1 MKKLNL
7 NMYPLDIQKIKAI
20 EQSFNELLQI
30 LADKGIIELEEEN
43 TDDENNTE

>member
-20 EQSFNELLQI
+20 EISFNELLQI
-30 LADKGIIELEEEN
+30 LADNGIIELEEDN
-43 TDDENNTE
+43 DVSENNDE

>member
-20 EQSFNELLQI
+20 EESFNELLQI
-30 LADKGIIELEEEN
+30 LANNGIIELEEDN
-43 TDDENNTE
+43 DITENNDE

>member
-20 EQSFNELLQI
+20 EEAFNELLQI
-30 LADKGIIELEEEN
+30 LADDGIIELEEDNDIQDNSNE
-43 TDDENNTE
+43 